1 MATKALGYLEDLA
14 NVRLAAHERV
24 CKLHGKLEMLLA
36 QVRGGVT
43 VVTATTGE
51 WLSSCKSLCPF
62 SIAAASVLFASV
74 CFVCFFCFVC
84 FCVFCVFCMSTLAD
98 VSATE
103 LQLLL

>member
-51 WLSSCKSLCPF
+51 WLSSVSHY
-62 SIAAASVLFASV
+62 ALFY
-74 CFVCFFCFVC
+74 CFFFCFVC
-84 FCVFCVFCMSTLAD
+84 FCVFC
-98 VSATE
+98 
-103 LQLLL
+103 LLLLFCLLLCVLYVNTC